1 MGMAA
6 VGGPA
11 GGGYKS
17 DINITPLV
25 DIVLVLLIIFMVI
38 TPLLQMG
45 YDVKVPPKATVEN
58 PPPAMDQLI
67 VSLTAQNRIYLNKEP
82 LDAQSLSLR
91 LSEILKNRRDK
102 TVFFSAADSTTY
114 GDVARVMDIV
124 RTAGAKNIGIVL
136 ETVSVEGIAAAPPAP
151 AAPAPAQ

>member
-1 MGMAA
+1 MSVGA

-11 GGGYKS
+11 SGGYKS

-45 YDVKVPPKATVEN
+45 YDVKVPPKATVDN
-58 PPPAMDQLI
+58 PPPALDQLI
-67 VSLTAQNRIYLNKEP
+67 VSVTPQNRIYLNKEM
-82 LDAQSLSLR
+82 LDPQALGLR

-102 TVFFSAADSTTY
+102 TVFFSADDGANY
-114 GDVARVMDIV
+114 GEVVKVMDIV
-124 RTAGAKNIGIVL
+124 RNAGAKNLGIVL
-136 ETVSVEGIAAAPPAP
+136 DTVPIEGVLAAPPAP
-151 AAPAPAQ
+151 APTQ